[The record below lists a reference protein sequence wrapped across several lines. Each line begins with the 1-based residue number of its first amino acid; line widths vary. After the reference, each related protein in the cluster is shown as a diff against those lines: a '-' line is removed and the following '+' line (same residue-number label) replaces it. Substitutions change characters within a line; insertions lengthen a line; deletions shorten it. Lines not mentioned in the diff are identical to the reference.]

1 LAKIINI
8 GTAVPAFRHN
18 QMDILHFMN
27 IAFGNDEVEARKLR
41 FLYHASGIQQ
51 RHSVLED
58 YSLPQEQWK
67 LYGNNN
73 ELSPFPTIEQRQ
85 ALYDAN
91 AALLS
96 KEAIEKCI
104 APHINKKEITHL
116 ITVSCTGMSAPGLD
130 LQLMEML
137 ELPANTFRTSINFMG
152 CYAAIHALKLANLI
166 VKDDATAKVV
176 IVCAEFCTLHF
187 QKEKTNDNI
196 TANLLFADGVAAAL
210 IVGDTFAS
218 KGLQLKSFYS
228 EVDAKG
234 KNDMSW
240 QLGSNGFKM
249 TLSGYVPQLL
259 EADFKSLIER
269 ATKFAGCTK
278 EQIKHWCIHP
288 GGKAI
293 LHAIQKSLALQEADL
308 QTSADVLANYGNM
321 SSVTILFV
329 LQKMMQQLA
338 TGELLLGAA
347 FGPGLTNETFIAEKV
362 K

>member
-1 LAKIINI
+1 M
-8 GTAVPAFRHN
+8 PAFKHN

-51 RHSVLED
+51 RHSVMAD
-58 YSLPQEQWK
+58 FSLPMDQWNFFA
-67 LYGNNN
+67 NNN
-73 ELSPFPTIEQRQ
+73 TLSPFPTIEQRQ

-91 AALLS
+91 AAALS

-104 APHINKKEITHL
+104 APHIIQKEITHL

-137 ELPANTFRTSINFMG
+137 DLPANIFRTSINFMG

-210 IVGDTFAS
+210 ITADDFVS
-218 KGLQLKSFYS
+218 EGLQLNSFYS

-234 KNDMSW
+234 KKDMSW
-240 QLGSNGFKM
+240 QLGSHGFQM

-259 EADFKSLIER
+259 EADFNSLIER
-269 ATKFAGCTK
+269 ATQHAGCTK

-293 LHAIQKSLALQEADL
+293 LHAIQKSLDLQETDL
-308 QTSADVLANYGNM
+308 QTSAEILSTYGNM
-321 SSVTILFV
+321 SSATILFV
-329 LQKMMQQLA
+329 LQKMMPQLNA
-338 TGELLLGAA
+338 GELLLGAA

-362 K
+362 N